1 MSGLKDF
8 QKATVN
14 RIDHLFRHG
23 QKRVLVSDEVGLGK
37 TLIARGTV
45 AKLAV
50 LQKENNDNLVK
61 VVYICSNAAIAEQ
74 NLNKLRITSELR
86 AEGMNSSRLSMQH
99 LNIFK
104 QEHDSRAAAQAQNK
118 DARHP
123 SQQAE
128 NRTLC
133 T

>member
-1 MSGLKDF
+1 MIDVSSKLLDIEKNIMSGLKDF

-14 RIDHLFRHG
+14 RIDYLFRHG

-61 VVYICSNAAIAEQ
+61 VVYICSNAAIA
-74 NLNKLRITSELR
+74 
-86 AEGMNSSRLSMQH
+86 
-99 LNIFK
+99 
-104 QEHDSRAAAQAQNK
+104 
-118 DARHP
+118 
-123 SQQAE
+123 
-128 NRTLC
+128 
-133 T
+133 